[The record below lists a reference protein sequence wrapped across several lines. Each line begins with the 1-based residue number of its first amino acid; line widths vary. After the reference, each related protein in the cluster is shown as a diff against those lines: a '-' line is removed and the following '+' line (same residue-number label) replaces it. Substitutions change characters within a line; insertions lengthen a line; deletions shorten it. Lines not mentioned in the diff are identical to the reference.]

1 MVRVRLIP
9 AAILC
14 AALASALTLPQAGAL
29 AEERLRLVPHYFQG
43 ETLRYRYDLRTETTS
58 QSSGPIVNP
67 ESSHS
72 LKLSVNALV
81 RLDVLRI
88 EVEPGAVAP
97 RVRLRATYEKSA
109 VDAQTDAFDPGRQ
122 ELEDQYR
129 KLEGRSIEFTLQPG
143 GSVSDI
149 TGLEEFLPNE
159 AAANSVR
166 NWLARLTHGAELPRG
181 GIALGQNWS
190 AERPVEA
197 APLTGLAWK
206 SESTYLRN
214 EACQPGA
221 SSASLAIAPIGAVET
236 CAIILTRFHIDAHHV
251 PRDPTPA
258 DYRRNGLRTF
268 GKWTGTGESLTAIS
282 LRTGLVVSV
291 TQTGTEDMDV
301 TIASATATTRMRYSG
316 KIKTQSQINL
326 VPAAPATE
334 R

>member
-14 AALASALTLPQAGAL
+14 AAIASALTLPHAGAL
-29 AEERLRLVPHYFQG
+29 AEERLRLVPHFFQG

-67 ESSHS
+67 ESSHA
-72 LKLSVNALV
+72 LRLTVNALV
-81 RLDVLRI
+81 RLDVLR
-88 EVEPGAVAP
+88 VEAESAAGAP
-97 RVRLRATYEKSA
+97 RVRLRATYEKS
-109 VDAQTDAFDPGRQ
+109 VVEAQTDAFDPGQQ

-149 TGLEEFLPNE
+149 TGLEEILPNE
-159 AAANSVR
+159 SAANSVR
-166 NWLARLTHGAELPRG
+166 GWIAGLTQGAELPRG
-181 GIALGQNWS
+181 GIAVGQNWS

-197 APLTGLAWK
+197 APLAGLVWK
-206 SESTYLRN
+206 SESNYLRN
-214 EACQPGA
+214 EACSPDA
-221 SSASLAIAPIGAVET
+221 SSANPANAPRSAAET
-236 CAIILTRFHIDAHHV
+236 CAIILTRFLIDARHV

-258 DYRRNGLRTF
+258 EYRRNGLRTF

-282 LRTGLVVSV
+282 LRTGLVMSV

-301 TIASATATTRMRYSG
+301 TIASATATSRMRYSG

-326 VPAAPATE
+326 VPAAPATD